1 MLKTGDGLAPAIE
14 IACDGCRS
22 TQDVAPVHL
31 CAGCRSA
38 NDARL
43 AAVKLRLSGDVDWAD
58 VKKHGLYDRFGV
70 PIATVLSVE
79 MYQGVSIMS
88 TGPTHTIHHD
98 DNSVKIIKCK
108 EMRR

>member
-43 AAVKLRLSGDVDWAD
+43 AAVKLRLSGNVDWED
-58 VKKHGLYDRFGV
+58 VKKHGLYDRFSV
-70 PIATVLSVE
+70 PNRDGAERRVKAADIRAHTNDR
-79 MYQGVSIMS
+79 SI
-88 TGPTHTIHHD
+88 TGMG
-98 DNSVKIIKCK
+98 S
-108 EMRR
+108 